1 MKLPCSPQL
10 AIGLA
15 VVGLEDTMRV
25 LVMREVVFR
34 EVGDRLEN
42 GLVETLDSLERDVLD
57 AVVTSVLSLDV
68 MLGFTSELAT
78 GELGN
83 ARTEEELPSAADV
96 SEDLMETRSD
106 EIVDE
111 IRSEVREA
119 AAPVSI
125 DSREAL
131 GCVVPE
137 DSVFSPDDTV
147 LRENEERS
155 AAALEVWTI
164 SVVNPFVGLV

>member
-1 MKLPCSPQL
+1 
-10 AIGLA
+10 
-15 VVGLEDTMRV
+15 MRV

-42 GLVETLDSLERDVLD
+42 GLVETLESLERDVLD

-137 DSVFSPDDTV
+137 DSVFSTEDTV